1 MSRLDDILWQRGVM
15 AIVNAT
21 PDSFYAASRTQ
32 SHKAIAERVER
43 VLNEGAAIVDIGG
56 YSSRPNADDVS
67 VEEEWS
73 RVDTALSA
81 TREVAT
87 NIPISIDTFRS
98 EIVRRAYDKYGQV
111 VVNDITGGLGDA
123 DMLSVVAESKLPY
136 IAMHMRGTPQTM
148 QSQAHYEDV
157 VAEVVAELQQRL
169 LAIEQAGIERCRV
182 ALDPGFGF
190 AKTVDQ
196 NYELLAGLRRLSAL
210 EQPLLVGVSRKS
222 IIYKPL
228 DITPDEA
235 LAATQAVHWEALRQ
249 GVTLLRVHDVREAV
263 QTLKL
268 YERFRTN
275 DKG

>member
-1 MSRLDDILWQRGVM
+1 M

-43 VLNEGAAIVDIGG
+43 VLNEGTAIVDIGG

-98 EIVRRAYDKYGQV
+98 EIVRRAYDKYGEV

-249 GVTLLRVHDVREAV
+249 GATLLRVHDVREAV

>member
-1 MSRLDDILWQRGVM
+1 M

-98 EIVRRAYDKYGQV
+98 EIVRRAYDKYGEV

-123 DMLSVVAESKLPY
+123 DMLSVVAELKLPY

-148 QSQAHYEDV
+148 QSQVHYEDV

-169 LAIEQAGIERCRV
+169 LAIEQSGIERCRV

-196 NYELLAGLRRLSAL
+196 NYELLAGLQRLNAL

-249 GVTLLRVHDVREAV
+249 GATLLRVHDVREAV

>member
-32 SHKAIAERVER
+32 SHKAIAERVEQ
-43 VLNEGAAIVDIGG
+43 VLNEGASIIDIGG
-56 YSSRPNADDVS
+56 YSSRPDADDVS

-98 EIVRRAYDKYGQV
+98 EIVRRAYDKYGEV

-249 GVTLLRVHDVREAV
+249 GATLLRVHDVREAV